1 MNSSNI
7 IVKFFYKKNS
17 MRKSFNNLDEF
28 REYQR
33 RSLRNI
39 QPLEVSNK
47 IIKYHEVMNYLN
59 EKLNIYYQSL
69 VPNLIM
75 MRQDILCEICW
86 SNISSELFPEFQL
99 STSNNCYN
107 EWMVIVLNM
116 IYYNEIDNTIDHDN
130 GYEIE
135 VYDNDNGYGFL
146 NLIRYEE
153 WPTNIRPL

>member
-1 MNSSNI
+1 MS
-7 IVKFFYKKNS
+7 
-17 MRKSFNNLDEF
+17 
-28 REYQR
+28 
-33 RSLRNI
+33 
-39 QPLEVSNK
+39 
-47 IIKYHEVMNYLN
+47 
-59 EKLNIYYQSL
+59 
-69 VPNLIM
+69 
-75 MRQDILCEICW
+75 QDILCEICW